1 MRASAERSST
11 TASTTSEGSNGSNN
25 TSSSTGDSTFANVG
39 TATAGRALASL
50 TLSPGAH
57 TLLRV
62 AGFRSVRD
70 VMGVKALDLAMEL
83 QADPRL
89 ILSQLEEIKTCLNG
103 SSPTLST
110 PPNAQPRA
118 TNR

>member
-1 MRASAERSST
+1 MRATAGPSS
-11 TASTTSEGSNGSNN
+11 TASTTSESSNSSNN
-25 TSSSTGDSTFANVG
+25 TSSSSDSTFAHVG
-39 TATAGRALASL
+39 TATAGHALASL

-89 ILSQLEEIKTCLNG
+89 ILSQLEEIKACLNG
-103 SSPTLST
+103 TPPTVAT
-110 PPNAQPRA
+110 PPNAQQRA
-118 TNR
+118 ANR